1 MASYGVIRRTIIKGQ
16 AGTTWYV
23 HLYKKDYTGVQVPMD
38 LSGEGFDVKW
48 SGSGGTRDRRF
59 INSECSLNFMVQ
71 NNDDES
77 LLYDIFEE
85 GDRSYFVRIYKNHE
99 RDDKI
104 WWFGWVNPS
113 FSTIEN
119 APFPYKSK
127 ISSTDSIGTFKKQ
140 PEADLTTA
148 QYNDTSWVNY
158 HIYQFG
164 HTMGLMQGW
173 LTSFVD
179 NKYFNTPQGVY
190 TNPWVTDSP
199 SWSINS
205 LNPGKA
211 MSTSGSGYMSQGG
224 VSITQGETISLSF
237 TILDKEFDYGYVK
250 MALQTELGD
259 DLLGG
264 PYTNIPN
271 NGIYVWTGVAPQ
283 SSTGIRFWTEPL
295 GQAYSITNVTL
306 IKGTFNEAPVPIKE
320 PFFKTSVDWWRNGDN
335 DQTQDPFYLYRTG
348 RTLFR
353 KEAENFPSKYS
364 KYDVLDG
371 TLKVFNT
378 VGVLSDGRYNF
389 IQPNQYADN
398 TSGDLSF
405 HSYAEGDYPNPA
417 VNDSTTPNTENHL
430 LTLDGTTN
438 ADKGAILGGSTL
450 TFEPPFKAVSA
461 TFLNSTASIFIP
473 NNVDYTN
480 YTFVGNVQQDLVSNG
495 TLNLALNFWHEEK
508 LLASEVTPG
517 LTTGYDL
524 ANKSFKTDYTWNIKL
539 TDGTQTKYLKRNSS
553 APWYSWE
560 TTEPNNQRSV
570 GFNSGGTTNQNSDG
584 GDEDQYPCKI
594 THNTGDTYYN
604 ARSTSLLSTNEV
616 PLPPFTGSISLKLTG
631 VNTYYQWFPNS
642 STVGNYYGTF
652 ASFNNSLLTT
662 IVHSNTYDIIF
673 NSLSTITDNE
683 SIALNEEAQGIRY
696 TSNNNNTIS
705 EELFD
710 FKDIII
716 GNTGSILDLE
726 ANPTQANVQYLDS
739 SNNEISA
746 IGGFRKGNSGNYFN
760 ITQLLCNEF
769 LSLQTEPLEILQ
781 AEVFSPDISPL
792 KLLKYSIND
801 DTDFKYYS
809 FLGGSFGAQSETM
822 KGEWFKADSSGSITD
837 NDEPIDPK
845 GRSLSDS
852 NETQVNRLGGI
863 ESSLTKE
870 NAIGLLV
877 SDIDAGSSF
886 DKFNIDGVSLCKVYD
901 NQKLIIRNPYNE
913 EYVIATV
920 NGTQASGVSYINID
934 ALVPNIGFP
943 IGSTLSVLTYDLS
956 NVITGGTSTPNLAL
970 GVTTS
975 RIYIKP
981 DQFKTWS
988 SDSIQSYSRDTLGSV
1003 QPSAYSSRT
1012 KVYASTFVPAGYKV
1026 TGFEVFSSQNRAIQ
1040 ALSSRVSN
1048 DTITSVGTGTAN
1060 TFQSITAWNSVDG
1073 DYFILTYE
1081 IGASTDEIYGA
1092 ELHIALI

>member
-23 HLYKKDYTGVQVPMD
+23 HLYKKDYTGVQVPME

-59 INSECSLNFMVQ
+59 INSECSLNFIVQ
-71 NNDDES
+71 NDDDES
-77 LLYDIFEE
+77 LLYDIFEK
-85 GDRSYFVRIYKNHE
+85 GDRNYFVRIYKNQE

-119 APFPYKSK
+119 SPFPYKSK

-140 PEADLTTA
+140 PDADLTTA

-164 HTMGLMQGW
+164 KTMGLMQDW

-179 NKYFNTPQGVY
+179 NKYFDSNQSSY
-190 TNPWVTDSP
+190 TNPWVMTDP
-199 SWSINS
+199 SWSITS
-205 LNPGKA
+205 GKA
-211 MSTSGSGYMSQGG
+211 TSTSSGGYMSQGG

-237 TILDKEFDYGYVK
+237 TILDKVSPDYDIK
-250 MALQTELGD
+250 MSLRTESD
-259 DLLGG
+259 AYLLGG
-264 PYTNIPN
+264 SYTSIPS
-271 NGIYVWTGVAPQ
+271 NGIYVWTGVAAQ
-283 SSTGIRFWTEPL
+283 SSTGIRFQTTTG

-306 IKGTFNEAPVPIKE
+306 IKGTFNEAPVPLKQT
-320 PFFKTSVDWWRNGDN
+320 FFKTSVDWWRNGDT

-353 KEAENFPSKYS
+353 KDAENFPSKYS

-378 VGVLSDGRYNF
+378 VGILSDGRYNF

-405 HSYAEGDYPNPA
+405 HSYAEGDYPNPE
-417 VNDSTTPNTENHL
+417 VNPSTTPNTENHL

-438 ADKGAILGGSTL
+438 ANKGAILGGSTL

-570 GFNSGGTTNQNSDG
+570 GFNSGGITNQNSDG
-584 GDEDQYPCKI
+584 GDDDQYPCKI

-604 ARSTSLLSTNEV
+604 ARSTSLLWTNEV

-642 STVGNYYGTF
+642 STVGNYFGTF

-662 IVHSNTYDIIF
+662 IVHSNTYDTIS

-683 SIALNEEAQGIRY
+683 SNALNEDLQGVRY
-696 TSNNNNTIS
+696 TSSNDETIS

-710 FKDIII
+710 FKELII
-716 GNTGSILDLE
+716 GNTGSAIDSPT
-726 ANPTQANVQYLDS
+726 NPTQANVQYLDS

-746 IGGFRKGNSGNYFN
+746 TGGFRKGNSGNYFN

-837 NDEPIDPK
+837 NDEQIEPK
-845 GRSLSDS
+845 SRSLSDS

-877 SDIDAGSSF
+877 SNIDPGVSF

-934 ALVPNIGFP
+934 ASVPNIGFP

-956 NVITGGTSTPNLAL
+956 NVITGGSSTASPQTDKIYITSAQYQALGSSAITLVSAQGSGKVIIPISTYIYARRTTTETSSVDLYIGDTTSTNS
-970 GVTTS
+970 GSYYT
-975 RIYIKP
+975 YI
-981 DQFKTWS
+981 
-988 SDSIQSYSRDTLGSV
+988 RDFMNNETG
-1003 QPSAYSSRT
+1003 SRT
-1012 KVYASTFVPAGYKV
+1012 YIAPPSKGEIAQGSLANRRLQLYSNGTFNGDIELTVY
-1026 TGFEVFSSQNRAIQ
+1026 
-1040 ALSSRVSN
+1040 
-1048 DTITSVGTGTAN
+1048 ITYQIMDA
-1060 TFQSITAWNSVDG
+1060 
-1073 DYFILTYE
+1073 
-1081 IGASTDEIYGA
+1081 
-1092 ELHIALI
+1092 

>member
-23 HLYKKDYTGVQVPMD
+23 HLYKKDYTGVQVPME

-59 INSECSLNFMVQ
+59 INSECSLNFIVQ
-71 NNDDES
+71 DDDDES
-77 LLYDIFEE
+77 LLYDIFEK
-85 GDRSYFVRIYKNHE
+85 GDRNYFVRIYKNYE

-179 NKYFNTPQGVY
+179 NKYFNSDQSSY
-190 TNPWVTDSP
+190 TNPWVMDSP
-199 SWSINS
+199 QVWSITS
-205 LNPGKA
+205 GKA
-211 MSTSGSGYMSQGG
+211 VSTSGQGYMSQDG

-237 TILDKEFDYGYVK
+237 TILDKEFDYGYVRIS
-250 MALQTELGD
+250 LRTESGAE
-259 DLLGG
+259 LLGG
-264 PYTNIPN
+264 AYTNIPN

-283 SSTGIRFWTEPL
+283 SSTGIRFQTTTG

-320 PFFKTSVDWWRNGDN
+320 ALFKTSVNWWRNGDT

-405 HSYAEGDYPNPA
+405 HTYTEGDYPNPE

-430 LTLDGTTN
+430 LTLDGTIN
-438 ADKGAILGGSTL
+438 ANKGAVLAGSTL
-450 TFEPPFKAVSA
+450 TYEPPFKAVSA

-495 TLNLALNFWHEEK
+495 TLNLALNLWHEEK

-570 GFNSGGTTNQNSDG
+570 GYGSGGDTNLNSDG
-584 GDEDQYPCKI
+584 SDEGEYPCKI

-642 STVGNYYGTF
+642 STVGNYNGTF
-652 ASFNNSLLTT
+652 AYFNNSLLTT
-662 IVHSNTYDIIF
+662 IVHSNTYDTIW

-726 ANPTQANVQYLDS
+726 TNPTQANVQYLDS
-739 SNNEISA
+739 NNNEVSA
-746 IGGFRKGNSGNYFN
+746 IGGFREGNSGNYFN

-822 KGEWFKADSSGSITD
+822 KGEWFKTDSSGSITD
-837 NDEPIDPK
+837 NDEPIEPK

-852 NETQVNRLGGI
+852 NEIQVNRLSNL
-863 ESSLTKE
+863 ESTLTNE

-877 SDIDAGSSF
+877 SNIDAGVSF
-886 DKFNIDGVSLCKVYD
+886 SKFNIDGVSLCKVYD
-901 NQKLIIRNPYNE
+901 NQNLILRNPYNE
-913 EYVIATV
+913 EYTIVV
-920 NGTQASGVSYINID
+920 VDGDQAKGVSGIDID
-934 ALVPNIGFP
+934 ALTLNIGFP

-956 NVITGGTSTPNLAL
+956 NVIQGNTTPNLYK
-970 GVTTS
+970 GVTES
-975 RIYIKP
+975 AIYIRP
-981 DQFKTWS
+981 DEFSTFNKIDYTIYAGS
-988 SDSIQSYSRDTLGSV
+988 SLGNV
-1003 QPSAYSSRT
+1003 KPSAYTSGT
-1012 KVYASTFVPAGYKV
+1012 YIYATTFVPTGYRV
-1026 TGFEVFSSQNRAIQ
+1026 MSVDVYSSVNR
-1040 ALSSRVSN
+1040 
-1048 DTITSVGTGTAN
+1048 TITFFTSSVTVGSRSTQDSGTSNTTA
-1060 TFQSITAWNSVDG
+1060 TLSTPWASVLG
-1073 DYFILTYE
+1073 EYFIIRYS
-1081 IGASTDEIYGA
+1081 IGASSDKIYGA
-1092 ELHIALI
+1092 KLNISLNNG